1 MGKSLIS
8 PYIHLT
14 TPLEK
19 QELFDEYVDD
29 CIENN
34 EPIPDE
40 DTFFLNQRFS
50 DIQKKGYSY
59 WDKEESIDCKELT
72 KKFVNLQHSYIEMG
86 LIAWEL
92 KYKKLYKK
100 EYKNFKDYC
109 EKALKLCIWQV
120 NRLINA
126 SRIALLLIENN
137 FDYIPT
143 CESQARVLNPYTD
156 EEILVYWGEI
166 CEKYEGREY
175 ELTAQKIWCEIRQMR
190 IDDGDPVKESKWRNI
205 KVRAE
210 LYRKLVNE
218 AIAEHLSLIEFLEYC
233 VGEYDYPIIQGKP
246 LSPNEEKVI
255 SELEKQWV
263 NSS

>member
-1 MGKSLIS
+1 
-8 PYIHLT
+8 
-14 TPLEK
+14 
-19 QELFDEYVDD
+19 
-29 CIENN
+29 
-34 EPIPDE
+34 
-40 DTFFLNQRFS
+40 
-50 DIQKKGYSY
+50 
-59 WDKEESIDCKELT
+59 
-72 KKFVNLQHSYIEMG
+72 MG

-156 EEILVYWGEI
+156 EEILGYWGEI

-175 ELTAQKIWCEIRQMR
+175 ELTARQIWCEIRQMR
-190 IDDGDPVKESKWRNI
+190 LEDGDPVPDSKWRNI
-205 KVRAE
+205 RVRAE
-210 LYRKLVNE
+210 LYNKLVNE

-233 VGEYDYPIIQGKP
+233 VGEYEYPIIQEKSLFP
-246 LSPNEEKVI
+246 DEEKVI
-255 SELEKQWV
+255 QNLEKQWA